1 MNKRIYYY
9 IALFSELLICIFDL
23 LIFICNKDNLLY
35 LLILNIFSILFLL
48 LSTIV
53 VIQDN
58 KMITTVNNEILQF
71 LKDVYHTPINIF
83 ESSEEFKKQNI
94 KEVDNSQSE
103 YYKMISDVIS
113 VIFENQKR

>member
-71 LKDVYHTPINIF
+71 LKDVYHTPINNF

-113 VIFENQKR
+113 VIVENQKS